1 MKKYLLYIGILLVGF
16 SSCNKKN
23 PVTGTDASVDR
34 LAPVIL
40 VNGLETL
47 RDTMKFSLHPE
58 YAFSFSIQ
66 DDQTER
72 MLEVE
77 NLQNGLLY
85 FQGKIVNDALTNIS
99 GITNGQFTFKALE
112 AGKFNFRVNVRD
124 PQGLTTAAVVEIN
137 MLDNLLPVAK
147 LALEQI
153 DDPAPYQVEIK
164 GLESFDQDARWG
176 GKVMAYEYMV
186 DEFYTTESVRS
197 KIEYIFP
204 EPGTYTI
211 GLRVKDN
218 DGEWSEQL
226 TKQISVQ

>member
-1 MKKYLLYIGILLVGF
+1 MKNYLIYIAILSMALA
-16 SSCNKKN
+16 SCKKN
-23 PVTGTDASVDR
+23 NPVSGTDPIFDQ
-34 LAPVIL
+34 LAPIIL
-40 VNGLETL
+40 INGAEVL
-47 RDTMKFSLHPE
+47 RDTMKFSLQPE
-58 YAFSFSIQ
+58 YIFSFSVQ

-85 FQGKIVNDALTNIS
+85 FQGKIVNDALTNLS
-99 GITNGQFTFKALE
+99 GITSGQFTFKALE
-112 AGKFNFRVNVRD
+112 AGEFNFRVNIKD
-124 PQGLTTAAVVEIN
+124 PQGLSTAAVVQIN

-147 LALEQI
+147 LDLQQI
-153 DDPAPYQVEIK
+153 DDPAPYQIAIN

-186 DEFYTTESVRS
+186 DEFYTTESVRN